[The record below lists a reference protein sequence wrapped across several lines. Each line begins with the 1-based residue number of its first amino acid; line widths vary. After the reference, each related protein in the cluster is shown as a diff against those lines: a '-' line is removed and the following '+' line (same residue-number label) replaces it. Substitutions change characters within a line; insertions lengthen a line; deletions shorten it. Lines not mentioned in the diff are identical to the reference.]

1 MVCQGVFLNVSRK
14 IFSFRK
20 LGGKK
25 DKKYRLAENIRR
37 WVEIFTHLYYNT
49 VIILQAYANG
59 GKHMGF
65 CEDLKNI
72 RQSRFLSQEA
82 FAKELGVSF
91 ATVNRWESGRT
102 KPTYKTMKLIDDFCK
117 KNDVPFDIKQI
128 FNMVE

>member
-1 MVCQGVFLNVSRK
+1 M
-14 IFSFRK
+14 
-20 LGGKK
+20 GGKITV
-25 DKKYRLAENIRR
+25 DGG
-37 WVEIFTHLYYNT
+37 IFTHLCYNT

-59 GKHMGF
+59 GKYMGF

-102 KPTYKTMKLIDDFCK
+102 KPTYKTMKMIDDFCK
-117 KNDVPFDIKQI
+117 QNDIDYDIRQNFDDIL
-128 FNMVE
+128 